1 MHGERHESRTRQLC
15 HWLDGDS
22 SRRCLVAGLFT
33 LRLFEPSSWTE
44 ELATFLLIWVGLL
57 GAAVAF
63 REHAHLGIEYLPARM
78 SPRIRCAVE
87 VLALASTALFCV
99 LVLVYGGATL
109 VIRTVSLLQTSPA
122 LGLPMGYVYLALP
135 VGGFFMTVYSL
146 QFLTARLSHVPS
158 ADSSHR

>member
-1 MHGERHESRTRQLC
+1 MGNVMNRGLDNCVIGLTAILVVDVLWQVCSRYVF
-15 HWLDGDS
+15 S
-22 SRRCLVAGLFT
+22 S
-33 LRLFEPSSWTE
+33 PSSWTE

>member
-1 MHGERHESRTRQLC
+1 MGNVMNRGLDNCVIGLTAILVVDVLWQVCSRYVF
-15 HWLDGDS
+15 S
-22 SRRCLVAGLFT
+22 S
-33 LRLFEPSSWTE
+33 PSSWTE

-78 SPRIRCAVE
+78 SPRIQCAVE

>member
-1 MHGERHESRTRQLC
+1 MRNVMNRGLDNCVIGLTAILVVDVLWQVCSRYVF
-15 HWLDGDS
+15 S
-22 SRRCLVAGLFT
+22 S
-33 LRLFEPSSWTE
+33 PSSWTE

-78 SPRIRCAVE
+78 SPRIQCAVE

>member
-1 MHGERHESRTRQLC
+1 MGNVMNRGLDNCVIGLTAILVVDVLWQVCSRYVF
-15 HWLDGDS
+15 S
-22 SRRCLVAGLFT
+22 S
-33 LRLFEPSSWTE
+33 PSSWTE

-63 REHAHLGIEYLPARM
+63 REHAHLGIEFLPARM

>member
-1 MHGERHESRTRQLC
+1 MRNVMNRGLDNCVIGLTAILVVDVLWQVCSRYVF
-15 HWLDGDS
+15 S
-22 SRRCLVAGLFT
+22 S
-33 LRLFEPSSWTE
+33 PSSWTE

>member
-1 MHGERHESRTRQLC
+1 MGNVMNRGLDNCVIGLTAILVVDVLWQVCSRYVF
-15 HWLDGDS
+15 S
-22 SRRCLVAGLFT
+22 S
-33 LRLFEPSSWTE
+33 PSSWTE

-146 QFLTARLSHVPS
+146 QFLTARLSPVPS

>member
-1 MHGERHESRTRQLC
+1 MGNVMNRGLDNCVIGLTAILVVDVLWQGCSRYVF
-15 HWLDGDS
+15 S
-22 SRRCLVAGLFT
+22 S
-33 LRLFEPSSWTE
+33 PSSWTE

-109 VIRTVSLLQTSPA
+109 VIRTVSLLQASPA

>member
-1 MHGERHESRTRQLC
+1 MNRGLDNCVIGLTAILVVDVLWQVCSRYVF
-15 HWLDGDS
+15 S
-22 SRRCLVAGLFT
+22 S
-33 LRLFEPSSWTE
+33 PSSWTE

>member
-1 MHGERHESRTRQLC
+1 MGNVMNRGLDNCVIGLTAILVVDVLWQVCSRYVF
-15 HWLDGDS
+15 S
-22 SRRCLVAGLFT
+22 S
-33 LRLFEPSSWTE
+33 PSSWTE

-109 VIRTVSLLQTSPA
+109 VIRTVSLLQA
-122 LGLPMGYVYLALP
+122 LPTGTGQP
-135 VGGFFMTVYSL
+135 VGGRGAL
-146 QFLTARLSHVPS
+146 HHVGHS
-158 ADSSHR
+158 AQPQPTLLL